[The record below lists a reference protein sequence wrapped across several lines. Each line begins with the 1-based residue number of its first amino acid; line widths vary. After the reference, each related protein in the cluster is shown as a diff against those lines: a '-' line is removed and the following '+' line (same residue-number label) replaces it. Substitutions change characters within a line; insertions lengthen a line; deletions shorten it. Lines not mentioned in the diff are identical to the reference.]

1 MGIVV
6 MMWGHV
12 RVAHHI
18 HDDYGEDGDDDDE
31 KLTEVMVCMAHH
43 IDSGMEVYN
52 SLESFSTK

>member
-6 MMWGHV
+6 MM
-12 RVAHHI
+12 RNCY
-18 HDDYGEDGDDDDE
+18 DDYGEEAQDGDDE

>member
-1 MGIVV
+1 
-6 MMWGHV
+6 MWGHV